1 MQSMAHLKCQATA
14 IHTASYVRTALDLTQ
29 TTTTA
34 GLTAGAELRCL
45 RPRRRSRRLSRGIRR
60 RMAGA
65 VAAATAVAARPRSC
79 VCLSRGRAGECG
91 WCGQRRRG
99 RRHCSGRLLQQL
111 KLSVTR
117 RRAAPSHLCL
127 HMHGTPLPH
136 LAGGPCALFPARSAA
151 HRRPCAAALHAPH
164 GAAGP
169 RRCKHG
175 QLSAAGGTT
184 HARRWDRPW
193 PAARWG
199 GCARRAGAGAQGS
212 RSVKWKVEPRSAAD
226 STQIVPPISSA
237 RRREIARPRPG
248 RAPECSTSR
257 ALAALV
263 MNYSACMALHQRRN
277 TQQRC
282 RRAGHS
288 WREGP
293 RCRAVPWA
301 HAKAGLAAAHPCRR
315 TCGSWTRGPAGSTG
329 TASSWS
335 RPRCRCPCRGS

>member
-1 MQSMAHLKCQATA
+1 MRMVPAAPPRTPPLQRPAPAAAQAVS
-14 IHTASYVRTALDLTQ
+14 HTPMHRPFPPVLADAWQAPPSSGRRPLCALP
-29 TTTTA
+29 
-34 GLTAGAELRCL
+34 GALCHAQAPLCSRAACAPRC
-45 RPRRRSRRLSRGIRR
+45 RRRLADASTAAQRRLRHHPRETLGQ
-60 RMAGA
+60 A
-65 VAAATAVAARPRSC
+65 VAGS
-79 VCLSRGRAGECG
+79 
-91 WCGQRRRG
+91 
-99 RRHCSGRLLQQL
+99 
-111 KLSVTR
+111 
-117 RRAAPSHLCL
+117 
-127 HMHGTPLPH
+127 
-136 LAGGPCALFPARSAA
+136 AL
-151 HRRPCAAALHAPH
+151 
-164 GAAGP
+164 
-169 RRCKHG
+169 
-175 QLSAAGGTT
+175 
-184 HARRWDRPW
+184 
-193 PAARWG
+193 G
-199 GCARRAGAGAQGS
+199 GCVRRAGAGAQGS
-212 RSVKWKVEPRSAAD
+212 RSVKWKVDPRSAAD

-288 WREGP
+288 RYQGP